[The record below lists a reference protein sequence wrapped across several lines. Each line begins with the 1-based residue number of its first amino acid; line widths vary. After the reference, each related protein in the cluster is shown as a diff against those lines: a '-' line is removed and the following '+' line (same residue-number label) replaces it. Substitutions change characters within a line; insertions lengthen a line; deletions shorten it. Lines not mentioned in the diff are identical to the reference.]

1 MDYNYPSNTNISH
14 YLLYKYNDL
23 IYLVKVEFDFDY
35 IKLKQYILKD
45 TDNFKNINIINDF
58 FKNNILDD
66 KNICFFTTIE
76 NINTDTQDVI
86 FLDFQLKDSVHDL
99 IQLSIKEKS
108 MNKELYDNIIF
119 AEETVRE
126 LINKKNIKYH

>member
-45 TDNFKNINIINDF
+45 TDNFKYINIINDF

-66 KNICFFTTIE
+66 KNICFF
-76 NINTDTQDVI
+76 I
-86 FLDFQLKDSVHDL
+86 FF
-99 IQLSIKEKS
+99 
-108 MNKELYDNIIF
+108 
-119 AEETVRE
+119 
-126 LINKKNIKYH
+126 

>member
-66 KNICFFTTIE
+66 KNICFFTIIE

-86 FLDFQLKDSVHDL
+86 FLDFQLKDSVYDL

>member
-45 TDNFKNINIINDF
+45 TDNFKYINIINDF

-66 KNICFFTTIE
+66 KNICFFTIIE

>member
-86 FLDFQLKDSVHDL
+86 FLDFQLKDSVYDL

-108 MNKELYDNIIF
+108 LNKELYDNIIF

>member
-45 TDNFKNINIINDF
+45 TDNFKYINIINDF

-66 KNICFFTTIE
+66 KNICFFTIIE

-86 FLDFQLKDSVHDL
+86 FLDFQLKDSVYDL

>member
-45 TDNFKNINIINDF
+45 TDNFKYINIINDF

-66 KNICFFTTIE
+66 KNICFFTIIE

-86 FLDFQLKDSVHDL
+86 FLDFQFL
-99 IQLSIKEKS
+99 I
-108 MNKELYDNIIF
+108 
-119 AEETVRE
+119 
-126 LINKKNIKYH
+126 

>member
-45 TDNFKNINIINDF
+45 SDNFKNINIINDF

-86 FLDFQLKDSVHDL
+86 FLDFQLKDSVYDL

>member
-66 KNICFFTTIE
+66 KNICFFTIIE
-76 NINTDTQDVI
+76 NINTDAQDVI
-86 FLDFQLKDSVHDL
+86 FLDFQLKDSVYDL

-108 MNKELYDNIIF
+108 LNKELYDNIIF

>member
-86 FLDFQLKDSVHDL
+86 FLDFQLKDSVYDL

>member
-126 LINKKNIKYH
+126 LINQKNIKYH

>member
-86 FLDFQLKDSVHDL
+86 FLDFQLKDSMHDL